1 MTLTRTLT
9 DPNTTR
15 SPPTPLADL
24 TPADRRK
31 YGLSPTRCYRSKPPS
46 LLRAESGLRDGPD
59 LRLVTWPPDTTRY
72 ELRQSTRKKGPG
84 PLCETPA
91 SMNVCERCARV
102 PSSPWWWR

>member
-9 DPNTTR
+9 EPNTTR

-31 YGLSPTRCYRSKPPS
+31 YGLSPARCYPSKPPS
-46 LLRAESGLRDGPD
+46 LLRTESGLRDGPD
-59 LRLVTWPPDTTRY
+59 LRPVTWPPDTTRY
-72 ELRQSTRKKGPG
+72 ELRQSTRKKRAGALLRNPG
-84 PLCETPA
+84 LD
-91 SMNVCERCARV
+91 ERCARV